1 LSELVQ
7 ITTHGSVAE
16 VAINRP
22 QAFNAFDMNL
32 LTDSFD
38 TAFERQLEQERRLLS
53 AAADHPD
60 GQEGLRAFVQKRK
73 PKFDHS

>member
-1 LSELVQ
+1 MSELVQ

>member
-1 LSELVQ
+1 MSELVQ

-38 TAFERQLEQERRLLS
+38 TAFEQQLEQERRLLS